1 MDSAIYFQSLE
12 LTNDQFPKNTIGNI
26 TDFHS
31 VEGFPDV
38 QQAQIA
44 IIGVCEGRNALN
56 NEGCADA
63 PNKVRNYL
71 YKLFDHSNGL
81 KIVDLGNIFP
91 GNEVS
96 DTYFALS
103 STIAELLKLKIVP
116 IILGG
121 SQDLTF
127 ANYKAYEMV
136 EQIINIVSID
146 SEFDLGEQG
155 EVLNSRSYLTKILLN
170 QPNYLFNFSNIGY
183 QTYLVNNDALELM
196 TKLFFDVYRLG
207 EMRTNMEEIEPIVR
221 NADMMSFDI
230 SSIKQTDAPANGNA
244 LPNGFY
250 SEEACQI
257 ARYAGMSDK
266 LTSFGL
272 YEINPTLDICD
283 QTIKLAAQII
293 WHFLDGF
300 NYRKKDMPIFSK
312 KDFVKYSVAIDD
324 NDFNELVFYKSRKS
338 DRWWMDIP
346 YPPNKGSKYDRHH
359 LVPCS
364 YADYETACK
373 KEVPDRW
380 WRTYQKLN

>member
-1 MDSAIYFQSLE
+1 
-12 LTNDQFPKNTIGNI
+12 
-26 TDFHS
+26 
-31 VEGFPDV
+31 
-38 QQAQIA
+38 
-44 IIGVCEGRNALN
+44 
-56 NEGCADA
+56 
-63 PNKVRNYL
+63 
-71 YKLFDHSNGL
+71 
-81 KIVDLGNIFP
+81 VDLGNIFP

-244 LPNGFY
+244 LPKW
-250 SEEACQI
+250 I
-257 ARYAGMSDK
+257 
-266 LTSFGL
+266 L
-272 YEINPTLDICD
+272 
-283 QTIKLAAQII
+283 
-293 WHFLDGF
+293 
-300 NYRKKDMPIFSK
+300 
-312 KDFVKYSVAIDD
+312 
-324 NDFNELVFYKSRKS
+324 
-338 DRWWMDIP
+338 
-346 YPPNKGSKYDRHH
+346 
-359 LVPCS
+359 
-364 YADYETACK
+364 
-373 KEVPDRW
+373 
-380 WRTYQKLN
+380 